1 MPCNSD
7 YLESDHKEVEMS
19 RVCCLID
26 ELDGLQSINRS
37 HWDGYHPNVYNKGLS
52 QQSQDQLVDKLCK
65 RLQRRDV
72 TKLSLEM
79 QIWWRD
85 HQKADKARLQEEMK
99 QLKDKRLRKAALAKL
114 SPYEQQLLGVK

>member
-7 YLESDHKEVEMS
+7 YLESDYKEIQMS

-26 ELDGLQSINRS
+26 ELDGQQSINRS
-37 HWDGYHPNVYNKGLS
+37 HWDGYHPNVYNKHLS
-52 QQSQDQLVDKLCK
+52 QRSQNQLVDKLCK

-99 QLKDKRLRKAALAKL
+99 QLKDKKLRKAALAKL
-114 SPYEQQLLGVK
+114 TPYEQQLLGVK

>member
-7 YLESDHKEVEMS
+7 YLESDHKEIEMS

-26 ELDGLQSINRS
+26 ELDGQQSINRS
-37 HWDGYHPNVYNKGLS
+37 HWDGYHPNVYNKHLS
-52 QQSQDQLVDKLCK
+52 QRSQNQLVDKLCK

>member
-19 RVCCLID
+19 HVCCLID
-26 ELDGLQSINRS
+26 ELDGQQSINRS
-37 HWDGYHPNVYNKGLS
+37 HWDGYHPNVYNKHLS
-52 QQSQDQLVDKLCK
+52 QRSQDKLVDKLCK

-99 QLKDKRLRKAALAKL
+99 QLKDKKLRKAALAKL

>member
-19 RVCCLID
+19 HVCCLID
-26 ELDGLQSINRS
+26 ELDGQQSINRS
-37 HWDGYHPNVYNKGLS
+37 HWDGYHPNVYNKHLS
-52 QQSQDQLVDKLCK
+52 QRSQNQLVDKLCK
-65 RLQRRDV
+65 RLKRRDV

-99 QLKDKRLRKAALAKL
+99 QLKDKKLRKAALAKL

>member
-19 RVCCLID
+19 HVCCLID
-26 ELDGLQSINRS
+26 ELDGQQSINRS
-37 HWDGYHPNVYNKGLS
+37 HWDGYHPNVYNKHLS
-52 QQSQDQLVDKLCK
+52 QRSQNQLVDKLCK

-99 QLKDKRLRKAALAKL
+99 QLKDKKLRKAALAKL

>member
-1 MPCNSD
+1 MKCIKIYYYKTSSN
-7 YLESDHKEVEMS
+7 E
-19 RVCCLID
+19 
-26 ELDGLQSINRS
+26 N
-37 HWDGYHPNVYNKGLS
+37 
-52 QQSQDQLVDKLCK
+52 QLVDKLCK

-99 QLKDKRLRKAALAKL
+99 QLKDKKLRKAALAKL

>member
-19 RVCCLID
+19 HVCCLLD
-26 ELDGLQSINRS
+26 ELDGQKTINRN
-37 HWDGYHPNVYNKGLS
+37 HWNGYHPKVYMKGLS
-52 QQSQDQLVDKLCK
+52 RKAEDKLVDKLCSK
-65 RLQRRDV
+65 LQQRDV
-72 TKLSLEM
+72 SELSLEM

-99 QLKDKRLRKAALAKL
+99 RLKDKELRKAAIAKL
-114 SPYEQQLLGVK
+114 TPYERELLGVK